1 MQYVDVKHPFS
12 FYGDSRVRR
21 SLLRGNI
28 SDDEN
33 NPAPSANLIPIARDG
48 FGARGT
54 GGRLQLRQVSLHL
67 RRAVSAAGTGRA
79 RIHFTRI
86 HRDRRNQG
94 C

>member
-33 NPAPSANLIPIARDG
+33 NLAPPANLVPFARDG
-48 FGARGT
+48 FGAGGT
-54 GGRLQLRQVSLHL
+54 GGRLQL
-67 RRAVSAAGTGRA
+67 
-79 RIHFTRI
+79 
-86 HRDRRNQG
+86 
-94 C
+94 